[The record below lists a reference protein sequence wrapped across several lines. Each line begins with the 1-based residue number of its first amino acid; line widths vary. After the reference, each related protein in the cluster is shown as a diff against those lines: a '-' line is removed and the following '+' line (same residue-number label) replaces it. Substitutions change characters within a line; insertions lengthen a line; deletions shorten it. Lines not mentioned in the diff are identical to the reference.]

1 MTLKEVAL
9 TLGKSESTIKYNF
22 ARTQA
27 NLRKKGILLM
37 RWGRGAEVEYELEYE
52 ALDAF
57 ELEQEELEYELQ
69 QQQQIN

>member
-9 TLGKSESTIKYNF
+9 TLGKSESTILRNF

-37 RWGRGAEVEYELEYE
+37 KWGEGKSAEYEIEYE
-52 ALDAF
+52 GLDA
-57 ELEQEELEYELQ
+57 LEEEEE
-69 QQQQIN
+69 

>member
-9 TLGKSESTIKYNF
+9 TLGKSESTIARNF

-37 RWGRGAEVEYELEYE
+37 KWGEGKNAEYEIEYE
-52 ALDAF
+52 ALDA
-57 ELEQEELEYELQ
+57 LENKEEEK
-69 QQQQIN
+69 

>member
-9 TLGKSESTIKYNF
+9 TLGKSESTIQRNF

-37 RWGRGAEVEYELEYE
+37 KWGEGRNAEYEIEYE
-52 ALDAF
+52 GLDA
-57 ELEQEELEYELQ
+57 LEDDED
-69 QQQQIN
+69 

>member
-9 TLGKSESTIKYNF
+9 TLGKSESTILRNF

-37 RWGRGAEVEYELEYE
+37 KWGEGKNAEYEIEYE
-52 ALDAF
+52 GLDA
-57 ELEQEELEYELQ
+57 LEEEEK
-69 QQQQIN
+69 